1 MPPQTPSYGPPPQS
15 NAPSVQSLQPDYSFL
30 NEKHRRRLKLPISTG
45 SMKGRIVIVAAGF
58 ILLIILYL
66 IIKALLANPV
76 INNSDYLVV
85 TERQQEMIHILT
97 VDITSSNVGILTPA
111 EQNFVATASLTLG
124 NAQTNTLNF
133 MAKNGDKVNQSSL
146 SNVYSTA
153 VDSDL
158 QNSINTNTLQVEFQT
173 VMQTQ
178 LNNYLT
184 NLNAAYSS
192 TKVASGKSLLQSEY
206 KTGQLLIKSLN
217 SQTS

>member
-1 MPPQTPSYGPPPQS
+1 
-15 NAPSVQSLQPDYSFL
+15 
-30 NEKHRRRLKLPISTG
+30 
-45 SMKGRIVIVAAGF
+45 VIVAAGF